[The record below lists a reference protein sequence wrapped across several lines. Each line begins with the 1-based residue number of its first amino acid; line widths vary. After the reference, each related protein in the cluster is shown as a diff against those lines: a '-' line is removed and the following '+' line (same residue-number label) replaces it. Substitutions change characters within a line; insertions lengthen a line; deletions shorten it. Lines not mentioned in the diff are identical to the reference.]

1 MGFFSFLY
9 DVILITGTGAIGVL
23 GACFITSQFVYLK
36 TSDENLVE
44 DSEDEVNFE
53 ELYKEQFLELEKTV
67 LPMDHI
73 IEEFITEL
81 ETPAG
86 HVIMMYDLATKR
98 FHYYSDRRNIPVR
111 FLDVVAQKFVIEN
124 DCLEL
129 YLTEP
134 EPEREPT
141 PEEANIPEDTS
152 YYNWMASYFYSS
164 SQAEQAQAEQA
175 QAEQA
180 QAEQAQAEQAQAEQ
194 AQAEQSEAEQAQAEQ
209 SEEEEN
215 SVFATYK
222 KKNVPVS
229 EKTTKAIEKII
240 NSYKYIGTL
249 VDYEQ
254 SVKKTQPEPSLEV
267 SFSNYK
273 EMVKNKTE

>member
-1 MGFFSFLY
+1 MGVFSFLY

-23 GACFITSQFVYLK
+23 GAFFITSQFVYSK
-36 TSDENLVE
+36 NSDESLVEE

-53 ELYKEQFLELEKTV
+53 ELYKEEFLKLERTV
-67 LPMDHI
+67 LPTDDI
-73 IEEFITEL
+73 IEGFITEL

-86 HVIMMYDLATKR
+86 NVVMMYDLPTKR

-129 YLTEP
+129 YLKEP

-141 PEEANIPEDTS
+141 PEEANMPEDTS
-152 YYNWMASYFYSS
+152 YYNWIAGYFYSP
-164 SQAEQAQAEQA
+164 SQTEQTQE
-175 QAEQA
+175 
-180 QAEQAQAEQAQAEQ
+180 
-194 AQAEQSEAEQAQAEQ
+194 AEQSQEAEQTQE
-209 SEEEEN
+209 EEEEN

-229 EKTTKAIEKII
+229 EKTTKTIEKIM

-254 SVKKTQPEPSLEV
+254 SLEKTEPEPSLEV